1 MFPCGFRTRAVL
13 APLILSLQNK
23 KNVAPKQSIKEASK
37 KAKRAKFDT
46 EAAHTVSDK
55 LQKEAAQSEGTPRAT
70 QASASSGGAAATRVG
85 ADGYTPI
92 VGRAKSLE
100 ELRARLHAKI
110 GTLKAK
116 REALERPREEGDGGR
131 RRRGEK
137 RARAEAEALAN
148 GEAGAKGKGKKA
160 RKEAGG
166 AKKGKGS
173 AAAAASGAGEDLA
186 AQLTYGVIDTAAPQ
200 PGSKLKKGGGV
211 KKLKGLL
218 AKAEE
223 NEAKLAQL
231 KATNKAE
238 ADAAQTAEAWEAAQ
252 RRAKGEKVKDD
263 AALLRKALKRKEKA
277 KEASRAKWAERTAAV
292 EEAQAAKQKKRRE
305 NMQKR
310 VDKKKASRM
319 KKAGIV
325 APAGTGAKTGG
336 RRARVGFEGRNT
348 GFIN

>member
-1 MFPCGFRTRAVL
+1 M
-13 APLILSLQNK
+13 QNK

-55 LQKEAAQSEGTPRAT
+55 LQKEASQSEGTPRAT

-85 ADGYTPI
+85 TDGYTPI

-100 ELRARLHAKI
+100 ELRARLQAKI

-137 RARAEAEALAN
+137 RARAEAEAKAN
-148 GEAGAKGKGKKA
+148 GVEVGAKGKGKKA
-160 RKEAGG
+160 RKEGD
-166 AKKGKGS
+166 KKQHKP
-173 AAAAASGAGEDLA
+173 AAAAAAAGAGSSDLA
-186 AQLTYGVIDTAAPQ
+186 AELTYGVIDSTTPQ
-200 PGSKLKKGGGV
+200 HGAKLKKGGGV

-223 NEAKLAQL
+223 HEAKLAKL
-231 KATNKAE
+231 KATNAE
-238 ADAAQTAEAWEAAQ
+238 QADATKTAEAWDAAQ

-263 AALLRKALKRKEKA
+263 AALLRKALKRKEKT

-292 EEAQAAKQKKRRE
+292 EEAQAAKQKKRRD

-310 VDKKKASRM
+310 LDNKKASRM
-319 KKAGIV
+319 KKVGIV
-325 APAGTGAKTGG
+325 PAAGAGAAAAKTGG
-336 RRARVGFEGRNT
+336 RRARKGFEGRNT
-348 GFIN
+348 SFIN